1 MAGDKTFSIEKDIIK
16 LVSRERLL
24 PKQREIYMIGSF
36 LINVQAV
43 MK

>member
-24 PKQREIYMIGSF
+24 PKQREIHMIGSF
-36 LINVQAV
+36 LINIQAV
-43 MK
+43 MR